1 MKKGWEIKKL
11 GEVATIKGGKRVPK
25 GYSLIKE
32 KTPYPYIRVTD
43 FTEEGTVSL
52 DDIHYIE
59 EEIFQ
64 QIKNYF
70 ITTND
75 LYISIAGTIGKTGI
89 VPKELNGANLTENA
103 CRLIFN
109 NGIYNRYV
117 LYYTKSND
125 FIEQAGLNTRTTA
138 MPKLALTRLSEI
150 PISIP
155 PLPEQ
160 QRIVSI
166 LDEAFAAIDQ
176 AKANVQKNLNNAKEL
191 FQSELNSVFSKKGDG
206 WVEKKLG
213 EVCEYDK
220 TPNKKTDL
228 PYVGLEDIQ
237 SNTGKLIGPITP
249 RSMKSLTFNF
259 TNVHVLYG
267 RLRPYLNKVLLPEF
281 EGHCSTELF
290 PIKPKKDIIDR
301 NYLFHWLISSDT
313 MNKINATWTG
323 ATLPRANMNTVLD
336 FKISVPSIS
345 EQQKIV
351 SQLDSLSTETKKLET
366 LYQRKLNELED
377 LKKSILQKAFSG
389 ELETNKVAI

>member
-213 EVCEYDK
+213 EVCEK
-220 TPNKKTDL
+220 
-228 PYVGLEDIQ
+228 IQ
-237 SNTGKLIGPITP
+237 IGPFGSQVHKEDYMETGIP
-249 RSMKSLTFNF
+249 IINPKHIKDFN
-259 TNVHVLYG
+259 LE
-267 RLRPYLNKVLLPEF
+267 PDEKISIEKVNTLPQYK
-281 EGHCSTELF
+281 L
-290 PIKPKKDIIDR
+290 KKGDIIMGR
-301 NYLFHWLISSDT
+301 RGEMGRVALIDEISDG
-313 MNKINATWTG
+313 WFCGTG
-323 ATLPRANMNTVLD
+323 
-336 FKISVPSIS
+336 
-345 EQQKIV
+345 
-351 SQLDSLSTETKKLET
+351 SLIIRL
-366 LYQRKLNELED
+366 
-377 LKKSILQKAFSG
+377 G
-389 ELETNKVAI
+389 EKFNSFVRRV